1 MSWPRVLPWIALL
14 LAAGLLLGDVR
25 PPGGWP
31 GWLGGDGGSGA
42 LRPGGSAAAR
52 VDRVV
57 DGDTIAV
64 RVDGADERVRYI
76 GVDTPETVKPNAP
89 VECFGQAASAFN
101 RRLVRTG
108 ERVTL
113 RFDRELR
120 DRYGRLLAY
129 VYRDRDALFVNARLV
144 GAGAART
151 LTIAP
156 NTAHAA
162 ELARLQA
169 QARAAGR
176 GLWGSCR

>member
-1 MSWPRVLPWIALL
+1 MSWSRALPWIVLL

-31 GWLGGDGGSGA
+31 GWLGGGDGAGA
-42 LRPGGSAAAR
+42 LRAGGSATAR
-52 VDRVV
+52 VERVV

-64 RVDGADERVRYI
+64 SVGGAAERVRYI

-89 VECFGQAASAFN
+89 VECFGAAASAFN
-101 RRLVRTG
+101 RRLVSSG

-113 RFDRELR
+113 RFDQELR

-129 VYRDRDALFVNARLV
+129 VYRERDALFVNARLV
-144 GAGAART
+144 DAGAART

-162 ELARLQA
+162 ELARLQSR
-169 QARAAGR
+169 ARAAGR
-176 GLWGSCR
+176 GLWSACL